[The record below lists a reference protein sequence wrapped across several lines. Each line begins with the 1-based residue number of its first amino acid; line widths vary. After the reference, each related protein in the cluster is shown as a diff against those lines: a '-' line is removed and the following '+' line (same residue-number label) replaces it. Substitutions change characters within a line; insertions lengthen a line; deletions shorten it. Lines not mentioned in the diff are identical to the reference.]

1 MPNIRKTPTK
11 IIGFRV
17 RDDMLEFFNSLENKN
32 DFLVGLVSR
41 CSAFKEFKKEKAQ
54 RELENEPN
62 LFDDFKQLNNLKGLK
77 MSKKNELKDYILF
90 FKRLS
95 AERSL
100 IADCKVGKID
110 CGVSF
115 GFLLAR
121 ERILDELENQFY
133 KTGKI
138 PVF

>member
-1 MPNIRKTPTK
+1 
-11 IIGFRV
+11 
-17 RDDMLEFFNSLENKN
+17 
-32 DFLVGLVSR
+32 
-41 CSAFKEFKKEKAQ
+41 
-54 RELENEPN
+54 
-62 LFDDFKQLNNLKGLK
+62 

-110 CGVSF
+110 CGVSP

>member
-1 MPNIRKTPTK
+1 
-11 IIGFRV
+11 
-17 RDDMLEFFNSLENKN
+17 
-32 DFLVGLVSR
+32 
-41 CSAFKEFKKEKAQ
+41 
-54 RELENEPN
+54 
-62 LFDDFKQLNNLKGLK
+62 

-110 CGVSF
+110 CGVSPV
-115 GFLLAR
+115 FLLAR

-138 PVF
+138 PDYL

>member
-1 MPNIRKTPTK
+1 
-11 IIGFRV
+11 
-17 RDDMLEFFNSLENKN
+17 
-32 DFLVGLVSR
+32 
-41 CSAFKEFKKEKAQ
+41 
-54 RELENEPN
+54 
-62 LFDDFKQLNNLKGLK
+62 

-110 CGVSF
+110 FGVSP

>member
-1 MPNIRKTPTK
+1 
-11 IIGFRV
+11 
-17 RDDMLEFFNSLENKN
+17 
-32 DFLVGLVSR
+32 
-41 CSAFKEFKKEKAQ
+41 
-54 RELENEPN
+54 
-62 LFDDFKQLNNLKGLK
+62 

-110 CGVSF
+110 CGVSP

-133 KTGKI
+133 KNGKI
-138 PVF
+138 PEFVNLIKKCHLSQKIIV

>member
-1 MPNIRKTPTK
+1 
-11 IIGFRV
+11 
-17 RDDMLEFFNSLENKN
+17 
-32 DFLVGLVSR
+32 
-41 CSAFKEFKKEKAQ
+41 
-54 RELENEPN
+54 
-62 LFDDFKQLNNLKGLK
+62 

-110 CGVSF
+110 CGVSP

-133 KTGKI
+133 KNGKI
-138 PVF
+138 PEFV

>member
-1 MPNIRKTPTK
+1 MN
-11 IIGFRV
+11 
-17 RDDMLEFFNSLENKN
+17 
-32 DFLVGLVSR
+32 
-41 CSAFKEFKKEKAQ
+41 
-54 RELENEPN
+54 
-62 LFDDFKQLNNLKGLK
+62 
-77 MSKKNELKDYILF
+77 KKNELKDYILF

-110 CGVSF
+110 CGVTSS
-115 GFLLAR
+115 FLLAR

-138 PVF
+138 PVFWNYFKFFWNNFKSCQFNKKMSPLPKNHCLKQ

>member
-1 MPNIRKTPTK
+1 
-11 IIGFRV
+11 
-17 RDDMLEFFNSLENKN
+17 
-32 DFLVGLVSR
+32 
-41 CSAFKEFKKEKAQ
+41 
-54 RELENEPN
+54 
-62 LFDDFKQLNNLKGLK
+62 

-90 FKRLS
+90 FKHLS

-110 CGVSF
+110 CGVTSSL
-115 GFLLAR
+115 LLAR

>member
-1 MPNIRKTPTK
+1 
-11 IIGFRV
+11 
-17 RDDMLEFFNSLENKN
+17 
-32 DFLVGLVSR
+32 
-41 CSAFKEFKKEKAQ
+41 
-54 RELENEPN
+54 
-62 LFDDFKQLNNLKGLK
+62 

-100 IADCKVGKID
+100 IADCKVGTID
-110 CGVSF
+110 CGVSS

>member
-1 MPNIRKTPTK
+1 
-11 IIGFRV
+11 
-17 RDDMLEFFNSLENKN
+17 
-32 DFLVGLVSR
+32 
-41 CSAFKEFKKEKAQ
+41 
-54 RELENEPN
+54 
-62 LFDDFKQLNNLKGLK
+62 

-110 CGVSF
+110 CCVTSS
-115 GFLLAR
+115 FLLAR

>member
-1 MPNIRKTPTK
+1 
-11 IIGFRV
+11 
-17 RDDMLEFFNSLENKN
+17 
-32 DFLVGLVSR
+32 
-41 CSAFKEFKKEKAQ
+41 
-54 RELENEPN
+54 
-62 LFDDFKQLNNLKGLK
+62 

-110 CGVSF
+110 CGVSS

-133 KTGKI
+133 KNGKI
-138 PVF
+138 PEFV

>member
-1 MPNIRKTPTK
+1 
-11 IIGFRV
+11 
-17 RDDMLEFFNSLENKN
+17 
-32 DFLVGLVSR
+32 
-41 CSAFKEFKKEKAQ
+41 
-54 RELENEPN
+54 
-62 LFDDFKQLNNLKGLK
+62 

-110 CGVSF
+110 CGVTSS
-115 GFLLAR
+115 FLLAR

-138 PVF
+138 PVFWNYFKFFWNNFKSCQFNKKMPPLPKNHCLKQ

>member
-1 MPNIRKTPTK
+1 
-11 IIGFRV
+11 
-17 RDDMLEFFNSLENKN
+17 
-32 DFLVGLVSR
+32 
-41 CSAFKEFKKEKAQ
+41 
-54 RELENEPN
+54 
-62 LFDDFKQLNNLKGLK
+62 

-100 IADCKVGKID
+100 ISDCKVGKID
-110 CGVSF
+110 CGVSSD
-115 GFLLAR
+115 FLLAR

-138 PVF
+138 PDYL

>member
-1 MPNIRKTPTK
+1 
-11 IIGFRV
+11 
-17 RDDMLEFFNSLENKN
+17 
-32 DFLVGLVSR
+32 
-41 CSAFKEFKKEKAQ
+41 
-54 RELENEPN
+54 
-62 LFDDFKQLNNLKGLK
+62 

-90 FKRLS
+90 FKLLS

-110 CGVSF
+110 CGVTSS
-115 GFLLAR
+115 FLLAR

-138 PVF
+138 PVFWNYFKFFWNNFKSCQFNKKMSPLPKNHCLKQ

>member
-1 MPNIRKTPTK
+1 
-11 IIGFRV
+11 
-17 RDDMLEFFNSLENKN
+17 
-32 DFLVGLVSR
+32 
-41 CSAFKEFKKEKAQ
+41 
-54 RELENEPN
+54 
-62 LFDDFKQLNNLKGLK
+62 
-77 MSKKNELKDYILF
+77 MSKKNDLKDYILF

-110 CGVSF
+110 CGVSP

>member
-1 MPNIRKTPTK
+1 
-11 IIGFRV
+11 
-17 RDDMLEFFNSLENKN
+17 
-32 DFLVGLVSR
+32 
-41 CSAFKEFKKEKAQ
+41 
-54 RELENEPN
+54 
-62 LFDDFKQLNNLKGLK
+62 

-110 CGVSF
+110 CGVTSS
-115 GFLLAR
+115 FLLAR
-121 ERILDELENQFY
+121 EHILDELENQFY

>member
-1 MPNIRKTPTK
+1 
-11 IIGFRV
+11 
-17 RDDMLEFFNSLENKN
+17 
-32 DFLVGLVSR
+32 
-41 CSAFKEFKKEKAQ
+41 
-54 RELENEPN
+54 
-62 LFDDFKQLNNLKGLK
+62 

-110 CGVSF
+110 CGATSS
-115 GFLLAR
+115 FLLAR